1 MPRPRLIRDRFTGDA
16 LGLAEVMYVLGRRA
30 SIPPRYL
37 TFLLRTGRG
46 RFGVAIL
53 PTGVDSRTR
62 DGMLAVAVAL
72 HFATRPGTPPLH
84 YVDGDPLFDPA
95 RAERARQFAIAFIG
109 GAAVR
114 RKIA

>member
-1 MPRPRLIRDRFTGDA
+1 
-16 LGLAEVMYVLGRRA
+16 
-30 SIPPRYL
+30 
-37 TFLLRTGRG
+37 
-46 RFGVAIL
+46 
-53 PTGVDSRTR
+53 
-62 DGMLAVAVAL
+62 MLAVAVAL